1 MKRILPIFLLFLGA
15 VPVPAAADD
24 GASPVSVT
32 AAVSSETS
40 SDTGRVPSE
49 SSDTGSVSSK
59 SSDTGS
65 VKKKRRPTLVL
76 GKRLVRDTTN
86 ISHRSLRTHLIVPR
100 HDWQIGMA
108 ASYVNLSADNSEFLL
123 LLNNSNAYL
132 SLAKISLN
140 AAFAYCDNHAV
151 GVRLQYTNG
160 NCAVDAATLDLLGN
174 FSYEF
179 KDVKAKTFSYGGAVF
194 NRSYVGLDSRGRVGL
209 FLDTGLGYTKS
220 RSELNMSAG
229 TYTVNNKVSL
239 SLSPGIVYFPMN
251 TISVFAFIS
260 LADISYNNSKAYKDW
275 NFTGERNFFRAQA
288 RIDLLSVS
296 LGLSV
301 HL

>member
-1 MKRILPIFLLFLGA
+1 MKRILIILALVLG
-15 VPVPAAADD
+15 
-24 GASPVSVT
+24 PVSASI
-32 AAVSSETS
+32 AASVGA
-40 SDTGRVPSE
+40 DR
-49 SSDTGSVSSK
+49 VSSK
-59 SSDTGS
+59 SDTTAS
-65 VKKKRRPTLVL
+65 AKKKRKPTLVL
-76 GKRLVRDTTN
+76 GKRIARDTTN
-86 ISHRSLRTHLIVPR
+86 VSHRSLRTHLIVPR

-140 AAFAYCDNHAV
+140 GAFAYSDNHAV
-151 GVRLQYTNG
+151 GIRLQYTNG

-174 FSYEF
+174 FSYDI
-179 KDVKAKTFSYGGAVF
+179 KDIKAKTFSYSGTVF
-194 NRSYVGLDSRGRVGL
+194 NRSYVGLDSRGRVGV
-209 FLDTGLGYTKS
+209 FLDTGIGYTKS
-220 RSELNMSAG
+220 RSDINMSAG

-260 LADISYNNSKAYKDW
+260 LADISYNNSKGYSNW
-275 NFTGERNFFRAQA
+275 SFTGERNFFRAQA
-288 RIDLLSVS
+288 RLDLLSVS
-296 LGLSV
+296 FGLSV

>member
-1 MKRILPIFLLFLGA
+1 MKRILIILALVLG
-15 VPVPAAADD
+15 
-24 GASPVSVT
+24 PVSASI
-32 AAVSSETS
+32 AASSGA
-40 SDTGRVPSE
+40 DR
-49 SSDTGSVSSK
+49 VSSK
-59 SSDTGS
+59 SDTTAS
-65 VKKKRRPTLVL
+65 AKKKRKPTLVL
-76 GKRLVRDTTN
+76 GKRIARDTTN
-86 ISHRSLRTHLIVPR
+86 VSRRSLRTHLIVPR

-140 AAFAYCDNHAV
+140 GAFAYCDNHAV
-151 GVRLQYTNG
+151 GIRLQYTNG
-160 NCAVDAATLDLLGN
+160 NCAVDASTLDLLGN
-174 FSYEF
+174 FSYDI
-179 KDVKAKTFSYGGAVF
+179 KDIKAKTFSYSGAVF
-194 NRSYVGLDSRGRVGL
+194 NRSYVGLDRRGRVGV

-220 RSELNMSAG
+220 RSDINMSAG

-260 LADISYNNSKAYKDW
+260 LADISYNNSKGYSNW
-275 NFTGERNFFRAQA
+275 SFTGERNFFRAQA
-288 RIDLLSVS
+288 RLDLLSVS
-296 LGLSV
+296 FGLSV

>member
-1 MKRILPIFLLFLGA
+1 MKRTLTTLLSLLLCA
-15 VPVPAAADD
+15 VSVSIAADGDIAAD
-24 GASPVSVT
+24 GGTVSPADSSAPASGETGIGAGRT
-32 AAVSSETS
+32 AKA
-40 SDTGRVPSE
+40 DTA
-49 SSDTGSVSSK
+49 TA
-59 SSDTGS
+59 
-65 VKKKRRPTLVL
+65 KKRRRPTLVL
-76 GKRLVRDTTN
+76 GRRIARDTTN
-86 ISHRSLRTHLIVPR
+86 VSRRSLRTHLIVPK

-140 AAFAYCDNHAV
+140 GAFAYCDNHAV

-179 KDVKAKTFSYGGAVF
+179 KDVKAKTFSYSGAVF
-194 NRSYVGLDSRGRVGL
+194 NRSYVGFDSRGRVGV
-209 FLDTGLGYTKS
+209 FLDTGIGYTKS

-229 TYTVNNKVSL
+229 TYTVNNKLSL
-239 SLSPGIVYFPMN
+239 SLSPGVVYFPMN

-260 LADISYNNSKAYKDW
+260 LADISYNNSKAYSNW